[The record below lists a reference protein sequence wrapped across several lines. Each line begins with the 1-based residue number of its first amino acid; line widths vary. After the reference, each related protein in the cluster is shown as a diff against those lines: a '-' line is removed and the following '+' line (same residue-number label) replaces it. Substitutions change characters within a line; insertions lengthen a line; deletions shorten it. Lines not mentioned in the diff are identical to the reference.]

1 MCLMPTMAHESETD
15 FIVQHTQRSSFLES
29 GPSQHSNS
37 EDMIRMTVTVYFL
50 LCLRVFVRSNI
61 HYHSYNP
68 LARTQAKSIR
78 SYHALRT
85 MTPEFHRL
93 PLLSWH
99 DSLLLGDNYLLPTGK
114 DILFP
119 EDPRKVTTNKA
130 LSSSWLFF
138 LHIVFF
144 LSTNPF

>member
-1 MCLMPTMAHESETD
+1 MHLTD
-15 FIVQHTQRSSFLES
+15 FTSRVHFVLESYLHFLELTYFHDLTSHGPQFSMSYYSIRSLLTCASCRQWLMRVRQILLYSILRDPAFLES

-93 PLLSWH
+93 PLLS
-99 DSLLLGDNYLLPTGK
+99 
-114 DILFP
+114 
-119 EDPRKVTTNKA
+119 
-130 LSSSWLFF
+130 
-138 LHIVFF
+138 
-144 LSTNPF
+144 